1 MHSGEVY
8 EAYIY
13 IYHEAFLALLLKLS
27 NIIKF
32 YMLVRSGLHRK
43 N

>member
-8 EAYIY
+8 EAY

-27 NIIKF
+27 NIIKLH
-32 YMLVRSGLHRK
+32 MLVRSGLHRK